1 MNNNVK
7 LSSCPNNK
15 ESILIGVSI
24 IPVLCCYTV
33 KCQMCMNDSIYITGF
48 IYFNPSKHV

>member
-24 IPVLCCYTV
+24 IPVCAVTL
-33 KCQMCMNDSIYITGF
+33 
-48 IYFNPSKHV
+48 